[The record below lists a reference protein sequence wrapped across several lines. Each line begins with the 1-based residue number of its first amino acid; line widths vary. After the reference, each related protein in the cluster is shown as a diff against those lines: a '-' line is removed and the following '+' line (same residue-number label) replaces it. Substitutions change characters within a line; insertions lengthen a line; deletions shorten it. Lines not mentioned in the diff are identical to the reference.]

1 MKKIYLLI
9 ILIIISLIGIIIY
22 LNIGRSEFDAFYV
35 IKEAKG
41 YVIKDDARMH
51 FDIYSKL
58 EHSLISYKDKN
69 IYQIKDGNSIY
80 NLENVEVSVSKN
92 NDLYVNRIDADII
105 NVNQNLDIKDA
116 ILFIKN
122 ESYTLNINVGYISFL
137 NINDYALLSYN
148 KYYGSYAYINKELKL
163 VGINLELTDK
173 FNKLAKFKVSNYAY
187 GNLENV
193 KTNLYGNE
201 VDIKSIIPNYNPNYI
216 KEMEIE
222 LKGNILFIPLSY
234 QELLMIKEAYITLN
248 LDGTDF
254 YIDHFNFIMNSLNSL
269 DYKMEEGIINYAK
282 SK

>member
-9 ILIIISLIGIIIY
+9 LIIIIALIGIIIY
-22 LNIGRSEFDAFYV
+22 LNVGRSEFDAFYA

-58 EHSLISYKDKN
+58 EHSLISYEDKN
-69 IYQIKDGNSIY
+69 IYQLKDGNSIY
-80 NLENVEVSVSKN
+80 NLENVSVTVSKN

-105 NVNQNLDIKDA
+105 NVSQSLDIKDA

-122 ESYTLNINVGYISFL
+122 ESYTLTINVGYVSFL
-137 NINDYALLSYN
+137 NTSDYELLSYN
-148 KYYGSYAYINKELKL
+148 KYYGSYAYINQELKL

-173 FNKLAKFKVSNYAY
+173 FNKLKDFKVSNFAY
-187 GNLENV
+187 GNLNDA
-193 KTNLYGNE
+193 KPNLYGNE
-201 VDIKSIIPNYNPNYI
+201 VDIKSIINNYNPNYI
-216 KEMEIE
+216 KETEIE
-222 LKGNILFIPLSY
+222 INDNKIFIPLSY
-234 QELLMIKEAYITLN
+234 QEILMIKEAYITLN

-254 YIDHFNFIMNSLNSL
+254 YIDHFSFIVNSLNSN

>member
-9 ILIIISLIGIIIY
+9 LIIIIALIGIIIY
-22 LNIGRSEFDAFYV
+22 LNVGRSDNDAFYA

-58 EHSLISYKDKN
+58 EHSLISYEDKN
-69 IYQIKDGNSIY
+69 IYQLKDGNSIY
-80 NLENVEVSVSKN
+80 NLENVSVTVSKN

-105 NVNQNLDIKDA
+105 NVSQSLDIKDA

-122 ESYTLNINVGYISFL
+122 ESYTLTINVGYVSFL
-137 NINDYALLSYN
+137 NTSDYELLSYN
-148 KYYGSYAYINKELKL
+148 KYYGSYAYINQELKL

-173 FNKLAKFKVSNYAY
+173 FNKLKDFKVSNFAY
-187 GNLENV
+187 GNLNDA
-193 KTNLYGNE
+193 KPNLYGNE
-201 VDIKSIIPNYNPNYI
+201 VDIKSIINNYNPNYI
-216 KEMEIE
+216 KETEIE
-222 LKGNILFIPLSY
+222 IKDNKIFIPLSY
-234 QELLMIKEAYITLN
+234 QEILMIKEAYITLN

-254 YIDHFNFIMNSLNSL
+254 YIDHFSFIVNSLNSN

>member
-1 MKKIYLLI
+1 M
-9 ILIIISLIGIIIY
+9 
-22 LNIGRSEFDAFYV
+22 GRSEFDVFYA

-58 EHSLISYKDKN
+58 EHSLISYEDKN
-69 IYQIKDGNSIY
+69 IYQLKDGNSIY
-80 NLENVEVSVSKN
+80 NLENVSVTVSKN

-105 NVNQNLDIKDA
+105 NVSQSLDIKDA

-122 ESYTLNINVGYISFL
+122 ESYTLTINVGYVSFL
-137 NINDYALLSYN
+137 NTSDYELLSYN
-148 KYYGSYAYINKELKL
+148 KYYGSYAYINQELKL

-173 FNKLAKFKVSNYAY
+173 FNKLKDFKVSNFAY
-187 GNLENV
+187 GNLDDA
-193 KTNLYGNE
+193 KPNLYGNE
-201 VDIKSIIPNYNPNYI
+201 VDIKSIINKYNPNYI
-216 KEMEIE
+216 KETEIE
-222 LKGNILFIPLSY
+222 IKDNKIFIPLSY
-234 QELLMIKEAYITLN
+234 QEILMIKEAYITLN

-254 YIDHFNFIMNSLNSL
+254 YIDHFSFIVNSLNSN